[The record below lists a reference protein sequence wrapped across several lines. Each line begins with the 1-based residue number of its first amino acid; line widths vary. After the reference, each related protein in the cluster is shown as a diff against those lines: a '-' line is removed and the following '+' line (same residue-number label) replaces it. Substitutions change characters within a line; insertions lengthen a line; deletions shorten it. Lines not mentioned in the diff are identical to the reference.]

1 MSTNVVIMGNIPEGT
16 RIDIVCGGQSPVLS
30 KAIKTAVEK
39 CFAPKESEE
48 STPPV
53 KYYRVTAYTPYCG
66 EHLED
71 FIATS
76 SEEELEAFKQNI
88 IEDCAAEWE
97 PCWVDYEEEG
107 YDSEE
112 EWQEAYYGSC
122 GATVE
127 EITEAEY
134 KEETKGRWPFELVKK
149 GPGWEDA

>member
-1 MSTNVVIMGNIPEGT
+1 MSTNVIIMGDIPKSGYVAIT
-16 RIDIVCGGQSPVLS
+16 CGPGPALS
-30 KAIKTAVEK
+30 DAIKEAVEK
-39 CFAPKESEE
+39 CFAPKESDEPE
-48 STPPV
+48 SSTPV

-76 SEEELEAFKQNI
+76 SEDELEAFKQNL

-107 YDSEE
+107 YESED
-112 EWQEAYYGSC
+112 EWQEAYYGGC

-134 KEETKGRWPFELVKK
+134 KEETKPRWPYELVKK
-149 GPGWEDA
+149 EVD